1 MPAARSL
8 WRRPSSLRD
17 VAAEAVTDRV
27 QRLFVE
33 TLNLQVPSPET
44 DLIEGGLLDSLA
56 LVELIF
62 ALEELDIDSFRTV
75 GRIAEFV
82 DGARPA

>member
-1 MPAARSL
+1 MTTGPTT
-8 WRRPSSLRD
+8 
-17 VAAEAVTDRV
+17 ERV

-33 TLNLQVPSPET
+33 ALNKESPAVQT

-62 ALEELDIDSFRTV
+62 AIEREFGVTIPLEELEIDSFRSVASISDFVAGT
-75 GRIAEFV
+75 IAR
-82 DGARPA
+82 AS